1 MKSIVGSCR
10 LWVLAV
16 CLLGSACTQA
26 REVVRIGVLAFQSK
40 AETLSQWS
48 PTAMALSQ
56 SLQAYRFDVVPLNY
70 EEVNVAVKENQVDF
84 VLTNPEH
91 FVVLRNSF
99 FLRPMVTLNTLVEGR
114 VFNQFGSVIFTRQ
127 NATDIQT
134 LRDVKG
140 KRVAAIG
147 LYSLGGFLM
156 AADTFRQQR
165 VDLKSGDVS
174 SLKFVGL
181 PHSKAVEDVLA
192 GRSDVGI
199 VRTGVLEQMTRQ
211 GKLDM
216 RQIRVLNAKPTADFP
231 QALSTDMAPEWPWAA
246 LPGTADA
253 LVKAVALALLNIRP
267 ESDEAQAGKYH
278 SFSPPANYAPVEVIM
293 RRLKVYPGVEAT
305 PLWEELWEAY
315 EHYIEAAG
323 IGIFLMLL
331 TLSVYLW
338 RKNRRLKELTKLYR
352 DAQTGLKITS
362 AAFRSQV
369 GLIVTD
375 AQTHIVRAN
384 EAFCRTLGFSEAQL
398 IGKTTAELRGH
409 SVESGTVEQL
419 WSRLLADGQW
429 QGELGIRHHDGHD
442 FPCHVTITA
451 TTNEASERT
460 GFVGSFV
467 DMTEQKRTESEIR
480 ALAFFDTLTGLP
492 NRRLFLDRLQKSM
505 AASVQ
510 SKQLGAILFID
521 LDHFKFLN
529 DSHGHTVG
537 DELLRLIASRL
548 EHIGAEHA
556 MAARLGGDEFV
567 VMLQELGTDKAAAMA
582 QAMAAAEA
590 MREAIL
596 APYQLTTNTSLGS
609 GPSILHY
616 ACSGSIGVALFG
628 LEEEQVI
635 EVLKRADVAMYQA
648 KQSGRNAIR
657 QFDAT
662 GQEFLKDR
670 LALASDT
677 RSAVPNQQLVLHYQ
691 LQIFADGRAS
701 GAECLLRWAHP
712 VRGMVSPTD
721 FIALAE
727 ESGAI
732 IAMGDWVLRTAC
744 DTLARWA
751 HAGERAHLTLSA
763 NVSPRQFI
771 EADFVPKLEELL
783 RQSGARPERLVLE
796 ITEGIV
802 LKNTEQV
809 IEKMQQLRRLGIQF
823 SIDDFGT
830 GYSSLSYLH
839 ALPLSE
845 VKIDRAFVSDLTE
858 NTGSEAI
865 VRAIIALGDSLGLQ
879 LVSEGVETQAQ
890 RDKLVAMGCTLLQ
903 GYWIARPM
911 DIGAFEKLLE
921 QRTGA

>member
-1 MKSIVGSCR
+1 MKILAGQCR
-10 LWVLAV
+10 LWVLAA
-16 CLLGSACTQA
+16 CLLGTSAA
-26 REVVRIGVLAFQSK
+26 HAVEVVRVGVLAFQSK
-40 AETLSQWS
+40 EDTLAQW
-48 PTAMALSQ
+48 TATALALSQ
-56 SLQAYRFDVVPLNY
+56 GLPDYRFEVIPLNY
-70 EEVNVAVKENQVDF
+70 DEINVAVKENQVRF

-91 FVVLRNSF
+91 FVVLRNAF
-99 FLRPMVTLNTLVEGR
+99 YLRPMVTLNTLVEGR

-134 LRDVKG
+134 LADVKG

-165 VDLKSGDVS
+165 LNLQSTDVS
-174 SLKFVGL
+174 ALKFVGL
-181 PHSKAVEDVLA
+181 PHSIAVEEVLA

-199 VRTGVLEQMTRQ
+199 VRTGVLEQMARL

-216 RQIRVLNAKPTADFP
+216 GQIRVLNAKPTADFP
-231 QALSTDMAPEWPWAA
+231 QAMSTEMAPEWPLAA
-246 LPGTADA
+246 LPGTADT
-253 LVKAVALALLNIRP
+253 LVKSVALALLNIRP
-267 ESDEAQAGKYH
+267 DSPEARAGKYH

-293 RRLKVYPGVEAT
+293 RRLKVYPGVQAT
-305 PLWEELWEAY
+305 PLWEDLWETYQLRIQA
-315 EHYIEAAG
+315 IA
-323 IGIFLMLL
+323 LSLL
-331 TLSVYLW
+331 LLVMALSVYLW
-338 RKNRRLKELTKLYR
+338 RKNRRLKELTNLYS
-352 DAQTGLKITS
+352 DAQAGLKITS
-362 AAFRSQV
+362 AAFKSQV

-375 AQTHIVRAN
+375 ARTHIVRAN
-384 EAFCRTLGFSEAQL
+384 EAFCRTVGFTEAQL
-398 IGKTTAELRGH
+398 IGKTTAELRGR
-409 SVESGTVEQL
+409 SMEPGTVEQL
-419 WSRLLADGQW
+419 WSRLLADGRW

-442 FPCHVTITA
+442 FPCNVTITA
-451 TTNEASERT
+451 MMDEASERS

-467 DMTEQKRTESEIR
+467 DMTEQKKNESEIR

-492 NRRLFLDRLQKSM
+492 NRRLFLDSLQKSM
-505 AASVQ
+505 TTSVQ

-537 DELLRLIASRL
+537 DELLRLIANRL
-548 EHIGAEHA
+548 EHVGSEQA

-567 VMLQELGTDKAAAMA
+567 VMLQGLGTDKAVAMA
-582 QAMAAAEA
+582 SAMATAEA

-596 APYQLTTNTSLGS
+596 APYQLNTSPALGS
-609 GPSILHY
+609 VPSLLHY

-662 GQEFLKDR
+662 GQESLKDK

-677 RSAVPNQQLVLHYQ
+677 RSAVANQQMVLHYQ
-691 LQIFADGRAS
+691 LQTFADGRAS
-701 GAECLLRWAHP
+701 GAECLLRWKHP
-712 VRGMVSPTD
+712 QRGMVSPID

-727 ESGAI
+727 ETGAI
-732 IAMGDWVLRTAC
+732 IDMGDWVLRTAC

-751 HAGERAHLTLSA
+751 HSEDRAHLTISA

-783 RQSGARPERLVLE
+783 RQSGARPERLILE

-809 IEKMQQLRRLGIQF
+809 IEKNAPAAA
-823 SIDDFGT
+823 FGN
-830 GYSSLSYLH
+830 SVL
-839 ALPLSE
+839 
-845 VKIDRAFVSDLTE
+845 D
-858 NTGSEAI
+858 
-865 VRAIIALGDSLGLQ
+865 
-879 LVSEGVETQAQ
+879 
-890 RDKLVAMGCTLLQ
+890 
-903 GYWIARPM
+903 
-911 DIGAFEKLLE
+911 
-921 QRTGA
+921 